1 MERVSQESDGF
12 FSVSLAERG
21 GGVKS
26 HDKRNPSGVDGFFLN
41 ALGMEPPAENE
52 YSSFTANLVQPRAYK
67 RLDPDYYHPERMD
80 ALRALNAQSDNIKA
94 ARLDE
99 VVNFEREQLKTP
111 TENYL
116 SLAHVQSGTG
126 ELADVSDTASGSC
139 FAFQEDNVLF
149 ARLRPYLNKVHL
161 AETGGCCS
169 IEFHVLRVK
178 RPSEL
183 LPEYLAVALRSS
195 LTLAQTVHMMT
206 GNTHPRLTDDDVR
219 GLIVPIPDMAI
230 QKSIADEARAR
241 REDSRRLRA
250 EADALMRGVDDFV
263 MDALGIDV
271 SSLDSRRVFAARLSD
286 LTESSL
292 DPFHHAPR
300 LRGFLN
306 ALRAHPSATKPLSA
320 YAEINPQTDVSSL
333 RPSDVV
339 GFIPMNAVSDG
350 ATGEYEISNRP
361 FSEVSKGYTRFADG
375 DILWAKIT
383 PCMQNGKSC
392 LVENLP
398 NGAGA
403 GSTEFHVVRI
413 KARGILPEFVKE
425 FISQRS
431 LRRVAVHAF
440 TGSAGQQRVPAE
452 FLANLP
458 FPAVS
463 ERRQREIVEAIGES
477 RRTARQLR
485 AEAEDGWQSAKRRF
499 ERRLLSGE
507 GA

>member
-1 MERVSQESDGF
+1 MDNAR
-12 FSVSLAERG
+12 AER
-21 GGVKS
+21 
-26 HDKRNPSGVDGFFLN
+26 
-41 ALGMEPPAENE
+41 
-52 YSSFTANLVQPRAYK
+52 
-67 RLDPDYYHPERMD
+67 
-80 ALRALNAQSDNIKA
+80 KA
-94 ARLDE
+94 KL
-99 VVNFEREQLKTP
+99 
-111 TENYL
+111 
-116 SLAHVQSGTG
+116 
-126 ELADVSDTASGSC
+126 
-139 FAFQEDNVLF
+139 
-149 ARLRPYLNKVHL
+149 
-161 AETGGCCS
+161 
-169 IEFHVLRVK
+169 
-178 RPSEL
+178 
-183 LPEYLAVALRSS
+183 
-195 LTLAQTVHMMT
+195 
-206 GNTHPRLTDDDVR
+206 
-219 GLIVPIPDMAI
+219 
-230 QKSIADEARAR
+230 
-241 REDSRRLRA
+241 A
-250 EADALMRGVDDFV
+250 EADALMKSMDDFV

-271 SSLDSRRVFAARLSD
+271 SSLDSRRVFAVRISD

-320 YAEINPQTDVSSL
+320 YTEINPQTDVSSL

-339 GFIPMNAVSDG
+339 GFIPMNEVSDG

-477 RRTARQLR
+477 RDTARQLR
-485 AEAEDGWQSAKRRF
+485 AEAEEGWQSAKRRF
-499 ERRLLSGE
+499 ERRLLGGE

>member
-1 MERVSQESDGF
+1 MD
-12 FSVSLAERG
+12 A
-21 GGVKS
+21 
-26 HDKRNPSGVDGFFLN
+26 FFLN
-41 ALGMEPPAENE
+41 ALGIEPLSEDE
-52 YSSFTANLVQPRAYK
+52 SRSFSVDSAQPRAYA

-80 ALRALNAQSDNIKA
+80 ALRALNAQASNMKV
-94 ARLDE
+94 ARLGE
-99 VVNFEREQLKTP
+99 VVNFEREQLDAP
-111 TENYL
+111 VENYL

-126 ELADVSDTASGSC
+126 ELADVSDTASGKC
-139 FAFQEDNVLF
+139 HVFRANDVLF
-149 ARLRPYLNKVHL
+149 SRLRPYLNKVHR
-161 AETGGCCS
+161 AESGGCCS
-169 IEFHVLRVK
+169 VEFHVLRVK
-178 RPSEL
+178 ERAGL
-183 LPEYLAVALRSS
+183 LPEYLAAALRSG
-195 LTLAQTVHMMT
+195 LTLSQTVHMTT
-206 GNTHPRLTDDDVR
+206 GNTHPRLTNEDVR
-219 GLIVPIPDMAI
+219 DLVIPIPDMAV
-230 QKSIADEARAR
+230 QKSIADEIGVR
-241 REDSRRLRA
+241 RENYRRLHA
-250 EADALMRGVDDFV
+250 EADALLKGVDDFV
-263 MDALGIDV
+263 MDALGITPIPE
-271 SSLDSRRVFAARLSD
+271 DSRRVFALRWGD

-306 ALRAHPSATKPLSA
+306 ALRAHPSASEPLSA
-320 YAEINPQTDVSSL
+320 YAEINPQTDVSPL
-333 RPSDVV
+333 QPTDVV

-350 ATGEYEISNRP
+350 ASGDYEISDRP

-398 NGAGA
+398 NSVGA

-431 LRRVAVHAF
+431 LRDVAVHSF

-463 ERRQREIVEAIGES
+463 EQRQREIVEAIGES
-477 RRTARQLR
+477 RQTARRLR
-485 AEAEDGWQSAKRRF
+485 AEAEAGWRSAKRGF
-499 ERRLLSGE
+499 EN
-507 GA
+507 GALGAGPS